1 MFMNELQQLGFEL
14 RVKAKELALSALAKH
29 PDGRRNG
36 KGVKQAEVFRLCGLD
51 WGDYPKAPSTQQQYW
66 AVALLRELESEGMV
80 EQVEE
85 KGPWRLR

>member
-1 MFMNELQQLGFEL
+1 MNELQQQGFEL

-51 WGDYPKAPSTQQQYW
+51 WGNYPKAPSTQQQYW